1 MMNRKN
7 KNMQKQNLKQKET
20 VFFMD
25 FRFMNGKTNA
35 SKYEM
40 QG

>member
-1 MMNRKN
+1 MNR
-7 KNMQKQNLKQKET
+7 QNTKTNAETKLEQKET
-20 VFFMD
+20 VFMD

>member
-1 MMNRKN
+1 MMNSKN
-7 KNMQKQNLKQKET
+7 KNMQKQNLKQKEI
-20 VFFMD
+20 VFMD